1 MKATRI
7 VIAPALYHGGF
18 AAAGN
23 APYARGDAGCCERAI
38 ASSYAAT

>member
-1 MKATRI
+1 MKAIRI
-7 VIAPALYHGGF
+7 DIAPAVYHGGF

-23 APYARGDAGCCERAI
+23 APYAGDASCCERAI